1 MRTNYSE
8 INILIA
14 RWRGS
19 RGIMEVL
26 NYYCVPR
33 ENQKILSRS
42 VLFVTTFFFVFV
54 VILVFQFPVK
64 YHYNH

>member
-1 MRTNYSE
+1 MSTNYSE
-8 INILIA
+8 INILKA

-33 ENQKILSRS
+33 EN
-42 VLFVTTFFFVFV
+42 
-54 VILVFQFPVK
+54 
-64 YHYNH
+64 